1 MQWHAAIFAIK
12 CNSVISSYYQPNVV
26 IYMCNEVYENLELI
40 AIAIKVKSFFHITK
54 IGASRL
60 PARGENLKG
69 MVVHGYEGCDALA
82 TWISQGLIMG
92 PFKESEVPVHKLRI
106 SPLNVEIKPNSRKF

>member
-1 MQWHAAIFAIK
+1 M
-12 CNSVISSYYQPNVV
+12 
-26 IYMCNEVYENLELI
+26 
-40 AIAIKVKSFFHITK
+40 
-54 IGASRL
+54 
-60 PARGENLKG
+60 KG